1 MFIIIGFVIIFGGVA
16 VGFAMAA
23 GGYGP
28 MNFGAIGGL
37 FHLNEFI
44 SLGGM
49 VIGSCV
55 VMAPLPVLKG
65 VFKQALARSKVH
77 LIIRQIMRNYS
88 NVCTNFSNLAAR
100 VV

>member
-65 VFKQALARSKVH
+65 VFKQALGTLKGLS
-77 LIIRQIMRNYS
+77 LIHI
-88 NVCTNFSNLAAR
+88 
-100 VV
+100 